1 MTVYSGCTGFFC
13 GFAGKSISAYV
24 SLMPMRL
31 VAAQLIGR
39 SNEFIIDQDAGLE
52 QTVRILKK
60 ISALA
65 VS

>member
-1 MTVYSGCTGFFC
+1 M
-13 GFAGKSISAYV
+13 SAYV